1 MNLKRNSKTFMTR
14 ALLATSLLVLP
25 HMATADTF
33 SLVEGATDQSF
44 FIDGTPAGILA
55 CGTPGCI
62 ENPAFDSSNPNSGSL
77 TFNPA
82 APFSVANVTDGT
94 EVILGSLTL
103 DRPDLGVD
111 KYNDFSL
118 QLVIDITTP
127 PNVQAGGGSV
137 LGTLTGK
144 IRKSLAIPGTVTLS
158 FPATPTAF
166 TFDDGSSFSLTMD
179 DILMQN
185 VVLLSG
191 VHSETYD
198 LTGVFSDVHTGP
210 VTGNVPEPTSVLL
223 LGSVVAGALWMKKRS
238 LNGQVR

>member
-1 MNLKRNSKTFMTR
+1 MNLKRTSKTFMTR
-14 ALLATSLLVLP
+14 AMLAASLLVLP

-44 FIDGTPAGILA
+44 FIDGTAAGIAL

-62 ENPAFDSSNPNSGSL
+62 ENPAFDSSNPSSGSL

-94 EVILGSLTL
+94 EVTLGSLTL

-127 PNVQAGGGSV
+127 PDVLAGGGSV

-144 IRKSLAIPGTVTLS
+144 IRKSLAIPGTVQLT
-158 FPATPTAF
+158 FPATPTVF
-166 TFDDGSSFSLTMD
+166 TFGDGSSFSLTID

-198 LTGVFSDVHTGP
+198 LTGVFSDVQRAAAP
-210 VTGNVPEPTSVLL
+210 GNVPEPTSVLL
-223 LGSVVAGALWMKKRS
+223 LASVLAGALWMKRRNLS
-238 LNGQVR
+238 GEVR